1 MCWERVLPGGEL
13 GCGSRMA
20 LPRGVRSV
28 RVGAW
33 DRGWGTWKSLGGEGA
48 AGSEWGRWG
57 EEDLLRDEE
66 DKKCIEY
73 RLLLSFSSL

>member
-1 MCWERVLPGGEL
+1 
-13 GCGSRMA
+13 MA

-28 RVGAW
+28 WVGAW
-33 DRGWGTWKSLGGEGA
+33 DRSWGTWKSLGGERA
-48 AGSEWGRWG
+48 AGSEWGCWG